1 MLQEQIY
8 KVSTNGI
15 GSFQEASP
23 DYELAPVGLGSMSEQ
38 AQKLAEFGRN
48 GDIYVVHAAEGETV
62 IPTEVLEANPQ
73 IKNMLFQQMRGM
85 GLEPEEYIVGNELN
99 SINPVTGMPEFFIKK
114 VFKRVKKTVNK
125 VIKAVKKAAPIII
138 PIAASAFG
146 MPFLGP
152 MFGAGTIGA
161 AALGSGIGTLVG
173 GGSLKDAFKSA
184 LISGGISGL
193 TSGLGSLAQGNTFSS
208 GFSSALSGKTPVFNA
223 AGQQVGF
230 KFAASPFS
238 SGPAGAASSSQFQ
251 ALGQG
256 KLGSLLPGGLGGG
269 YQQPV
274 FNAAGTTQVGTVNA
288 SGIFSPSGS
297 SSLAPNVGTNV
308 GTNVAANVAG
318 STNVGT
324 NVGTNVAGTNVGTNV
339 AGTNVAPV
347 QSTILPSTQAG
358 QAKMLQNAAQNALA
372 AQNQGVLGKFMP
384 KSITGQQVAAALP
397 MSVPRGTFTPA
408 QLTAAANAVNP
419 GLIAQ
424 YGPMAGAGLG
434 IAAATGAFTPAQP
447 QNPTT
452 ANLAGVVPSQTGAQL
467 LAANPSQFTIG
478 QANLNPLQFATSVNP
493 QVASTFPQVAEG
505 GYMGD
510 FPRREGHITGP
521 GGPKDDLIPA
531 MLSDNEFVMT
541 AEAVEGAGGPETMYN
556 LMRNFEMNA
565 RNKQVA

>member
-308 GTNVAANVAG
+308 
-318 STNVGT
+318 
-324 NVGTNVAGTNVGTNV
+324 

-447 QNPTT
+447 LNPTT

>member
-48 GDIYVVHAAEGETV
+48 GDIYVVHAAEGAPG

-308 GTNVAANVAG
+308 GTNVA
-318 STNVGT
+318 
-324 NVGTNVAGTNVGTNV
+324 
-339 AGTNVAPV
+339 GTNVAPV

>member
-1 MLQEQIY
+1 MLQEQTY

-208 GFSSALSGKTPVFNA
+208 GFSSALSGKTPVFS
-223 AGQQVGF
+223 GGKQVGF

-274 FNAAGTTQVGTVNA
+274 FNAAGNTVGTVNA
-288 SGIFSPSGS
+288 SGIFSPSGA

-308 GTNVAANVAG
+308 
-318 STNVGT
+318 
-324 NVGTNVAGTNVGTNV
+324 AGTNAAT
-339 AGTNVAPV
+339 ATSLS
-347 QSTILPSTQAG
+347 QLPAIHGSGAFNPT
-358 QAKMLQNAAQNALA
+358 AAQLAAMNAPANIVPTTAAAQANMLNTAAKNALA
-372 AQNQGVLGKFMP
+372 AKNQGFLGKLMP
-384 KSITGQQVAAALP
+384 KTITAQQVQAALP
-397 MSVPRGTFTPA
+397 KNIPANAFTTK
-408 QLTAAANAVNP
+408 QLQAAANTVNP
-419 GLIAQ
+419 GLIAK

>member
-308 GTNVAANVAG
+308 GTNVAANVA
-318 STNVGT
+318 
-324 NVGTNVAGTNVGTNV
+324 
-339 AGTNVAPV
+339 PV

>member
-308 GTNVAANVAG
+308 GTNVA
-318 STNVGT
+318 
-324 NVGTNVAGTNVGTNV
+324 
-339 AGTNVAPV
+339 GTNVAPV

>member
-193 TSGLGSLAQGNTFSS
+193 TSGLGSLAQGNTFCS
-208 GFSSALSGKTPVFNA
+208 GFSSAL
-223 AGQQVGF
+223 
-230 KFAASPFS
+230 
-238 SGPAGAASSSQFQ
+238 
-251 ALGQG
+251 
-256 KLGSLLPGGLGGG
+256 
-269 YQQPV
+269 
-274 FNAAGTTQVGTVNA
+274 
-288 SGIFSPSGS
+288 
-297 SSLAPNVGTNV
+297 
-308 GTNVAANVAG
+308 
-318 STNVGT
+318 
-324 NVGTNVAGTNVGTNV
+324 
-339 AGTNVAPV
+339 
-347 QSTILPSTQAG
+347 
-358 QAKMLQNAAQNALA
+358 
-372 AQNQGVLGKFMP
+372 
-384 KSITGQQVAAALP
+384 
-397 MSVPRGTFTPA
+397 
-408 QLTAAANAVNP
+408 
-419 GLIAQ
+419 
-424 YGPMAGAGLG
+424 
-434 IAAATGAFTPAQP
+434 
-447 QNPTT
+447 
-452 ANLAGVVPSQTGAQL
+452 
-467 LAANPSQFTIG
+467 
-478 QANLNPLQFATSVNP
+478 
-493 QVASTFPQVAEG
+493 
-505 GYMGD
+505 
-510 FPRREGHITGP
+510 
-521 GGPKDDLIPA
+521 
-531 MLSDNEFVMT
+531 
-541 AEAVEGAGGPETMYN
+541 
-556 LMRNFEMNA
+556 
-565 RNKQVA
+565 

>member
-1 MLQEQIY
+1 
-8 KVSTNGI
+8 
-15 GSFQEASP
+15 
-23 DYELAPVGLGSMSEQ
+23 
-38 AQKLAEFGRN
+38 
-48 GDIYVVHAAEGETV
+48 
-62 IPTEVLEANPQ
+62 
-73 IKNMLFQQMRGM
+73 
-85 GLEPEEYIVGNELN
+85 
-99 SINPVTGMPEFFIKK
+99 
-114 VFKRVKKTVNK
+114 
-125 VIKAVKKAAPIII
+125 
-138 PIAASAFG
+138 
-146 MPFLGP
+146 

-208 GFSSALSGKTPVFNA
+208 GFSSALSGKTTVFNA

-308 GTNVAANVAG
+308 GTNVA
-318 STNVGT
+318 
-324 NVGTNVAGTNVGTNV
+324 
-339 AGTNVAPV
+339 GTNVAPV

-384 KSITGQQVAAALP
+384 KSITGPQVAAALP
-397 MSVPRGTFTPA
+397 TSVPSGTFTPA

>member
-256 KLGSLLPGGLGGG
+256 KLGSLLPGGLCGG

-308 GTNVAANVAG
+308 GTNVA
-318 STNVGT
+318 
-324 NVGTNVAGTNVGTNV
+324 
-339 AGTNVAPV
+339 PV
-347 QSTILPSTQAG
+347 QSTIFPSTQAG
-358 QAKMLQNAAQNALA
+358 QAKMLQTAAQNALA

>member
-308 GTNVAANVAG
+308 
-318 STNVGT
+318 
-324 NVGTNVAGTNVGTNV
+324 